1 MTHILTAKEYEQ
13 AREEVLK
20 TGKVCRQSNDFESV
34 IKVTHQSGKAYR
46 REIQLRPGLQIR
58 ISDCQ
63 SRFTVG
69 LEQNHDDSMPLVL
82 AFRLSGYCRVLT
94 EGIGDDYYCEKAG
107 ENYLFFVPGTKE
119 IEETPAGERLQA
131 IKIMV
136 EPEVLRSFCG
146 GDIDL
151 VPTEELK
158 ALITKDSAPI
168 FHKNV
173 GGISPAMQQALK
185 QIINCPYQGITK
197 QIYLESKVL
206 ELIALQFAQLKESDR
221 QISTSS
227 CLQPGDIDRIHHAK
241 HILEENLEDPPSLLE
256 LARKVG
262 INDYKLKRGFREVFG
277 TTAFGYL
284 QKVRM
289 ERAKN
294 LLAEQMLSV
303 GGVAQNVGYR
313 SQSRFCDAFKRHFGV
328 TPRAYRM
335 SLQS

>member
-1 MTHILTAKEYEQ
+1 L
-13 AREEVLK
+13 
-20 TGKVCRQSNDFESV
+20 
-34 IKVTHQSGKAYR
+34 
-46 REIQLRPGLQIR
+46 
-58 ISDCQ
+58 
-63 SRFTVG
+63 
-69 LEQNHDDSMPLVL
+69 
-82 AFRLSGYCRVLT
+82 
-94 EGIGDDYYCEKAG
+94 
-107 ENYLFFVPGTKE
+107 
-119 IEETPAGERLQA
+119 
-131 IKIMV
+131 V
-136 EPEVLRSFCG
+136 EPKVLRSFSCSQL
-146 GDIDL
+146 DL

-158 ALITKDSAPI
+158 ALIAKDSAPI

-173 GGISPAMQQALK
+173 GGISPAMQQALQ
-185 QIINCPYQGITK
+185 QILNCPYQGITK

-221 QISTSS
+221 PISTSS

-241 HILEENLEDPPSLLE
+241 NILEENLEDPPSLLE

>member
-1 MTHILTAKEYEQ
+1 MTQILTATEYEQ
-13 AREEVLK
+13 MREEILK
-20 TGKVCRQSNDFESV
+20 TGKVFRQSNNFESV
-34 IKVTHQSGKAYR
+34 IKVTHQLGKTYR
-46 REIQLRPGLQIR
+46 REIQLRPGLKIA
-58 ISDCQ
+58 ISGCQ
-63 SRFTVG
+63 SKSTVG
-69 LEQNHDDSMPLVL
+69 LEYRHDDSMPLVL
-82 AFRLSGYCRVLT
+82 AFRLSGCCRVLT
-94 EGIGDDYYCEKAG
+94 EGIADDYYYEKAG
-107 ENYLFFVPGTKE
+107 ENYLFLVPGTKE
-119 IEETPAGERLQA
+119 IEETPAGERLHG
-131 IKIMV
+131 IRILV
-136 EPEVLRSFCG
+136 NPEILRSFSG
-146 GDIDL
+146 SQLDL
-151 VPTEELK
+151 IPHELK
-158 ALITKDSAPI
+158 ALIAKDSAPI

-173 GGISPAMQQALK
+173 GGISPAMQQALQ

-221 QISTSS
+221 PISCSS

-241 HILEENLEDPPSLLE
+241 NILEKNLEDPPSLLE

-303 GGVAQNVGYR
+303 GEVAQNVGYR
-313 SQSRFCDAFKRHFGV
+313 SQSRFCDAFKRHFGL
-328 TPRAYRM
+328 TPRAYKM
-335 SLQS
+335 SLNS

>member
-1 MTHILTAKEYEQ
+1 MTQILTATEYEQ
-13 AREEVLK
+13 MREEILK
-20 TGKVCRQSNDFESV
+20 TGKVFRQSNNFESV
-34 IKVTHQSGKAYR
+34 IKVTHQLGKTYR
-46 REIQLRPGLQIR
+46 REIQLRPGLKIA

-63 SRFTVG
+63 SKSTVG
-69 LEQNHDDSMPLVL
+69 LEHRHDDSTPLVL
-82 AFRLSGYCRVLT
+82 AFRLSGYCRVWT
-94 EGIGDDYYCEKAG
+94 EGIGDDYYYEKAG

-119 IEETPAGERLQA
+119 IEETPGGERLKA
-131 IKIMV
+131 IKIIV
-136 EPEVLRSFCG
+136 EPEVLRSFSCCNL
-146 GDIDL
+146 DL
-151 VPTEELK
+151 LPTELK
-158 ALITKDSAPI
+158 ALIAKDSAPI

-173 GGISPAMQQALK
+173 GGISPAMQQALQ

-221 QISTSS
+221 PISCSS

-241 HILEENLEDPPSLLE
+241 NILEKNLEDPPSLLE

-303 GGVAQNVGYR
+303 GEVAQNVGYR

-335 SLQS
+335 SLNS